1 MPLIKS
7 KSDKAFKKNVAA
19 EVKAGKPVKQAVAI
33 AYSTKRA
40 AKKAIG
46 GYVQSER
53 DADDDYDAPTRTRYR
68 PAPDARHYESDIDY
82 RDSLT
87 GSSGKTRA
95 PLPPSIKPN
104 KADVVRKE
112 KLAKKNERDTKIMD
126 AAYRSGNKDIAEKAF
141 VRRHVR
147 SRAEGLQANAKRFPY
162 RASESRKKWSE
173 EIGGGK
179 PAPFK
184 SGGKAKS
191 GW

>member
-7 KSDKAFKKNVAA
+7 KSDKAFKKNIAA

-40 AKKAIG
+40 AKKADG
-46 GYVQSER
+46 GLLSS
-53 DADDDYDAPTRTRYR
+53 DAHKYDSDLDYY
-68 PAPDARHYESDIDY
+68 
-82 RDSLT
+82 DSLA
-87 GSSGKTRA
+87 GSKLKGRPS
-95 PLPPSIKPN
+95 LPPSIKPN
-104 KADVVRKE
+104 DADKARKE
-112 KLAKKNERDTKIMD
+112 KIDKKNDRDTKIMD

-147 SRAEGLQANAKRFPY
+147 SRAEGLQSNAKRFPY
-162 RASESRKKWSE
+162 SADKMRKQWSE

-191 GW
+191 DW